1 MKTINEIFD
10 IVAKDNTIMY
20 GVDSID
26 LIDEN
31 VPNTNAS
38 IVLQFRTFI
47 LSLSVIGAIL
57 QIIVKYGLSYYIDE
71 HNFIM
76 YLFYKKEI

>member
-1 MKTINEIFD
+1 MKTINEIYE
-10 IVAKDNTIMY
+10 IVSKDNTIMY

-31 VPNTNAS
+31 VSNTNPS
-38 IVLQFRTFI
+38 IVLQFRTFV

-57 QIIVKYGLSYYIDE
+57 QIILEHGLYYYINE

-76 YLFYKKEI
+76 YLFYKREI

>member
-1 MKTINEIFD
+1 MKTINEIYE
-10 IVAKDNTIMY
+10 IVSKDNTIMY
-20 GVDSID
+20 GVESID

-31 VPNTNAS
+31 VANTNAS

-57 QIIVKYGLSYYIDE
+57 QIILEHGLSYYIDE

>member
-57 QIIVKYGLSYYIDE
+57 QIIVKYGLSFYIDE

>member
-1 MKTINEIFD
+1 MKTIKEIYE
-10 IVAKDNTIMY
+10 IVSKDNTIMY
-20 GVDSID
+20 GVESID

-31 VPNTNAS
+31 VANTNAS

-57 QIIVKYGLSYYIDE
+57 QIILEHGLYYYIDE

>member
-47 LSLSVIGAIL
+47 LSLSVIDAIL
-57 QIIVKYGLSYYIDE
+57 RLIVKYGLSYYIDE
-71 HNFIM
+71 HNFVM

>member
-1 MKTINEIFD
+1 METISKIYEI
-10 IVAKDNTIMY
+10 VSKDNTIMY
-20 GVDSID
+20 GVESID

-31 VPNTNAS
+31 VANTNAS

-57 QIIVKYGLSYYIDE
+57 QIILEYGLSYYIDE